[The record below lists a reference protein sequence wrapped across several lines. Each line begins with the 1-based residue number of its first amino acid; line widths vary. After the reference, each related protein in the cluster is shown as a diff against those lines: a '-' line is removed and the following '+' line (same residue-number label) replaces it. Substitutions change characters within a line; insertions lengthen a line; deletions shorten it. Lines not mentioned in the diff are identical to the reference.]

1 MEITSV
7 HNPKVKE
14 WCRLHQKKH
23 RDREGLF
30 LIEGMHLVEEAHRAG
45 LIELLFS
52 LKDQPRPPFDLPLCT
67 LSEPV
72 MRKLTDSVSGSGI
85 AALCRMPERTLSA
98 PSRCILLDRIQ
109 DPGNMGT
116 ILRTAQSI
124 VDSADCAIG
133 FEAAQMV
140 LDGYVAFQDDYLAHV
155 TQGSCTANFKSV
167 PCVELCPAH
176 VDVPGYI
183 SLVGEERYDDAIRL
197 IRKDNPFPSV
207 CGLVCEHPCETHCR
221 RTIVDSPLN
230 IRGIKRFAVDHAGEV
245 PAPPRAPSSG
255 KTVAIVGGGPSGLT
269 AAYFLSLMGHTVTV
283 FERKPKLGGMLRY
296 GIPSYRL
303 PGSYLDRDIDTILS
317 TGVSVRVNCEVGT
330 DVTLEELRRDY
341 DSLYLAIGAS
351 LHKGLGIPG
360 EDAKGVLS
368 AIEMLDITI
377 RSVKPDFTGKHVVV
391 VGGGN
396 VAMDATRTAVRLGAA
411 SVKCVYRRRISDM
424 TALPE
429 EIEGAMAEGC
439 EVLPLKAPVR
449 IETDDDGAVTAL
461 VVQPQVIGEVRGG
474 RPAPRKADQPEERI
488 ACDVVLMAVGQ
499 VVDSK
504 SFAQAGVPTDHNNI
518 VTADD
523 GSVPGLE
530 GVFSGGDCVS
540 GPATVILAIEAGKV
554 AAASIDEYLGFHTDI
569 SANLDIPPAPFRLKH
584 ATGRVDLTERE
595 ANWRKN
601 DFELMENCMSE
612 QEMAQECSRCLRCDH
627 YGHAG
632 FKGGRLI
639 KW

>member
-1 MEITSV
+1 MSRLRITPWENSQRTVDDLYADMERRISAAPCGNCPVELTSAFLKLCLAQSCGKCV
-7 HNPKVKE
+7 P
-14 WCRLHQKKH
+14 CRIGL
-23 RDREGLF
+23 DRL
-30 LIEGMHLVEEAHRAG
+30 
-45 LIELLFS
+45 
-52 LKDQPRPPFDLPLCT
+52 
-67 LSEPV
+67 
-72 MRKLTDSVSGSGI
+72 
-85 AALCRMPERTLSA
+85 AALLDQ
-98 PSRCILLDRIQ
+98 LLDGQ
-109 DPGNMGT
+109 GSQADLDT

-449 IETDDDGAVTAL
+449 IETNGDGDVTAL

>member
-1 MEITSV
+1 MSRLRITPWENSQRTVDDLYADMERRISAAPCGNCPVELTSAFLKLCLAQSCGKCV
-7 HNPKVKE
+7 P
-14 WCRLHQKKH
+14 CRIGL
-23 RDREGLF
+23 DRL
-30 LIEGMHLVEEAHRAG
+30 
-45 LIELLFS
+45 
-52 LKDQPRPPFDLPLCT
+52 
-67 LSEPV
+67 
-72 MRKLTDSVSGSGI
+72 
-85 AALCRMPERTLSA
+85 AALLDQ
-98 PSRCILLDRIQ
+98 LLDGQ
-109 DPGNMGT
+109 GSQADLDT

-255 KTVAIVGGGPSGLT
+255 KTVAIVGGGPAALT

-303 PGSYLDRDIDTILS
+303 PGSSLDRDIDTILS
-317 TGVSVRVNCEVGT
+317 TGASVRVNCEVGT

>member
-1 MEITSV
+1 MSRLRITPWENSQRTVDDLYADMERRISAAPCGNCPVELTSAFLKLCLAQSCGKCV
-7 HNPKVKE
+7 P
-14 WCRLHQKKH
+14 CRIGL
-23 RDREGLF
+23 DRL
-30 LIEGMHLVEEAHRAG
+30 
-45 LIELLFS
+45 
-52 LKDQPRPPFDLPLCT
+52 
-67 LSEPV
+67 
-72 MRKLTDSVSGSGI
+72 
-85 AALCRMPERTLSA
+85 AALLDQ
-98 PSRCILLDRIQ
+98 LLDGQ
-109 DPGNMGT
+109 GSQADLDT

-411 SVKCVYRRRISDM
+411 SVKCVYLRRLSDM

>member
-1 MEITSV
+1 MSRLRITPWENSQRTVDDLYADMERRISAAPCGNCPVELTSAFLKLCLAQSCGKCV
-7 HNPKVKE
+7 P
-14 WCRLHQKKH
+14 CRIGL
-23 RDREGLF
+23 DRL
-30 LIEGMHLVEEAHRAG
+30 
-45 LIELLFS
+45 
-52 LKDQPRPPFDLPLCT
+52 
-67 LSEPV
+67 
-72 MRKLTDSVSGSGI
+72 
-85 AALCRMPERTLSA
+85 AALLDQ
-98 PSRCILLDRIQ
+98 LLDGQ
-109 DPGNMGT
+109 GSQADLDT

-377 RSVKPDFTGKHVVV
+377 RSVKPDFTGKRVVV

-601 DFELMENCMSE
+601 DFELMENCMSD

>member
-1 MEITSV
+1 MSRLRITPWENSQRTVDDLYADMERRISAAPCGNCPVELTSAFLKLCLAQSCGKCV
-7 HNPKVKE
+7 P
-14 WCRLHQKKH
+14 CRIGL
-23 RDREGLF
+23 DRL
-30 LIEGMHLVEEAHRAG
+30 
-45 LIELLFS
+45 
-52 LKDQPRPPFDLPLCT
+52 
-67 LSEPV
+67 
-72 MRKLTDSVSGSGI
+72 
-85 AALCRMPERTLSA
+85 AALLDQ
-98 PSRCILLDRIQ
+98 LLDGQ
-109 DPGNMGT
+109 GSQADLDT

-411 SVKCVYRRRISDM
+411 SVKCVYRRRLSDM

-540 GPATVILAIEAGKV
+540 GPATVILAIEAGTV

>member
-1 MEITSV
+1 MSRLRITPWENSQRTVDDLYADMERRISAAPCGNCPVELTSAFLKLCLAQSCGKCV
-7 HNPKVKE
+7 P
-14 WCRLHQKKH
+14 CRIGL
-23 RDREGLF
+23 DRL
-30 LIEGMHLVEEAHRAG
+30 
-45 LIELLFS
+45 
-52 LKDQPRPPFDLPLCT
+52 
-67 LSEPV
+67 
-72 MRKLTDSVSGSGI
+72 
-85 AALCRMPERTLSA
+85 AALLDQ
-98 PSRCILLDRIQ
+98 LLDGQ
-109 DPGNMGT
+109 GSQADLDT

-255 KTVAIVGGGPSGLT
+255 KTVAIVGGGPSGRT

>member
-1 MEITSV
+1 MSRLRITPWENSQRTVDDLYADMERRISAAPCGNCPVELTSAFLKLCLAQSCGKCV
-7 HNPKVKE
+7 P
-14 WCRLHQKKH
+14 CRIGL
-23 RDREGLF
+23 DRL
-30 LIEGMHLVEEAHRAG
+30 A
-45 LIELLFS
+45 
-52 LKDQPRPPFDLPLCT
+52 D
-67 LSEPV
+67 
-72 MRKLTDSVSGSGI
+72 
-85 AALCRMPERTLSA
+85 
-98 PSRCILLDRIQ
+98 LLDQLLDGQGSQ
-109 DPGNMGT
+109 DDLQT

-207 CGLVCEHPCETHCR
+207 CGLVCEHPCESHCR

-230 IRGIKRFAVDHAGEV
+230 IRGIKRFAVDHAGDV
-245 PAPPRAPSSG
+245 PAPPRAPDSG
-255 KTVAIVGGGPSGLT
+255 KKVAIVGGGPSGLT
-269 AAYFLSLMGHTVTV
+269 AAYFLSLMGHKVTV

-303 PGSYLDRDIDTILS
+303 PGSYLDRDIETILS
-317 TGVSVRVNCEVGT
+317 TGVQAKVNCQIGT
-330 DVTLEELRRDY
+330 DVTLEDLRRDY

-351 LHKGLGIPG
+351 LHKKLGIPG
-360 EDAKGVLS
+360 EGAQGVLS
-368 AIEMLDITI
+368 AIQMLDTTI

-396 VAMDATRTAVRLGAA
+396 VAMDATRTAVRLGAE

-439 EVLPLKAPVR
+439 EILPLKAPVE
-449 IETDDDGAVTAL
+449 IEVDQDGKVAAL

-474 RPAPRKADQPEERI
+474 RPAPRDADQPQERI
-488 ACDVVLMAVGQ
+488 PCDVVLMAVGQ
-499 VVDSK
+499 AVDSAV
-504 SFAQAGVPTDHNNI
+504 FAQAGVPTKRDTI
-518 VTADD
+518 VTGDD
-523 GSVPGLE
+523 GSVPGMA

-554 AAASIDEYLGFHTDI
+554 AAASIDEYLGCHTDI
-569 SANLDIPPAPFRLKH
+569 SANLEIPPAPFRLKH

-595 ANWRKN
+595 ASWRKN
-601 DFELMENCMSE
+601 DFELMENCMSQ

-632 FKGGRLI
+632 FKGGRRTT
-639 KW
+639 W

>member
-1 MEITSV
+1 MSRLRITPWENSQRTVDDLYADMERRISAAPCGNCPVELTSAFLKLCLAQSCGKCV
-7 HNPKVKE
+7 P
-14 WCRLHQKKH
+14 CRIGL
-23 RDREGLF
+23 DRL
-30 LIEGMHLVEEAHRAG
+30 
-45 LIELLFS
+45 
-52 LKDQPRPPFDLPLCT
+52 
-67 LSEPV
+67 
-72 MRKLTDSVSGSGI
+72 
-85 AALCRMPERTLSA
+85 AALLDQ
-98 PSRCILLDRIQ
+98 LLDGQ
-109 DPGNMGT
+109 GSQADLDT

-230 IRGIKRFAVDHAGEV
+230 IRGIKRVAVDHAGEV

>member
-1 MEITSV
+1 MSRLRITPWENSQRTVDDLYADMERRISAAPCGNCPVELTSAFLKLCLAQSCGKCV
-7 HNPKVKE
+7 P
-14 WCRLHQKKH
+14 CRIGL
-23 RDREGLF
+23 DRL
-30 LIEGMHLVEEAHRAG
+30 
-45 LIELLFS
+45 
-52 LKDQPRPPFDLPLCT
+52 
-67 LSEPV
+67 
-72 MRKLTDSVSGSGI
+72 
-85 AALCRMPERTLSA
+85 AALLDQ
-98 PSRCILLDRIQ
+98 LLDGQ
-109 DPGNMGT
+109 GSQADLDT

-396 VAMDATRTAVRLGAA
+396 VGMDATRTAVRLGAA

>member
-1 MEITSV
+1 MSRLRITPWENSQRTVDDLYADMERRISAAPCGNCPVELTSAFLKLCLAQSCGKCV
-7 HNPKVKE
+7 P
-14 WCRLHQKKH
+14 CRIGL
-23 RDREGLF
+23 DRL
-30 LIEGMHLVEEAHRAG
+30 
-45 LIELLFS
+45 
-52 LKDQPRPPFDLPLCT
+52 
-67 LSEPV
+67 
-72 MRKLTDSVSGSGI
+72 
-85 AALCRMPERTLSA
+85 AALLDQ
-98 PSRCILLDRIQ
+98 LLDGQ
-109 DPGNMGT
+109 GSQADLDT

-584 ATGRVDLTERE
+584 ATGRVDLTERK

>member
-1 MEITSV
+1 MSRLRITPWENSQRTVDDLYADMERRISAAPCGNCPVELTSAFLKLCLAQSCGKCV
-7 HNPKVKE
+7 P
-14 WCRLHQKKH
+14 CRIGL
-23 RDREGLF
+23 DRL
-30 LIEGMHLVEEAHRAG
+30 
-45 LIELLFS
+45 
-52 LKDQPRPPFDLPLCT
+52 
-67 LSEPV
+67 
-72 MRKLTDSVSGSGI
+72 
-85 AALCRMPERTLSA
+85 AALLDQ
-98 PSRCILLDRIQ
+98 LLDGQ
-109 DPGNMGT
+109 GSQADLDT

-317 TGVSVRVNCEVGT
+317 TGVSVRVNFEVGT

>member
-1 MEITSV
+1 MSRLRITPWENSQRTVDDLYADMERRISAAPCGNCPVELTSAFLKLCLAQSCGKCV
-7 HNPKVKE
+7 P
-14 WCRLHQKKH
+14 CRIGL
-23 RDREGLF
+23 DRL
-30 LIEGMHLVEEAHRAG
+30 
-45 LIELLFS
+45 
-52 LKDQPRPPFDLPLCT
+52 
-67 LSEPV
+67 
-72 MRKLTDSVSGSGI
+72 
-85 AALCRMPERTLSA
+85 AALLDQ
-98 PSRCILLDRIQ
+98 LLDGQ
-109 DPGNMGT
+109 GSQADLDT

-584 ATGRVDLTERE
+584 GTGRVDLTERE

>member
-1 MEITSV
+1 MSRLRITPWENSQRTVDDLYADMERRISAAPCGNCPVELTSAFLKLCLAQSCGKCV
-7 HNPKVKE
+7 P
-14 WCRLHQKKH
+14 CRIGL
-23 RDREGLF
+23 DRL
-30 LIEGMHLVEEAHRAG
+30 
-45 LIELLFS
+45 
-52 LKDQPRPPFDLPLCT
+52 
-67 LSEPV
+67 
-72 MRKLTDSVSGSGI
+72 
-85 AALCRMPERTLSA
+85 AALLDQ
-98 PSRCILLDRIQ
+98 LLDGQ
-109 DPGNMGT
+109 GSQADLDT

-488 ACDVVLMAVGQ
+488 ACDVVLMAV
-499 VVDSK
+499 VDSK

>member
-1 MEITSV
+1 MSRLRITPWENSQRTVDDLYADMERRISAAPCGNCPVELTSAFLKLCLAQSCGKCV
-7 HNPKVKE
+7 P
-14 WCRLHQKKH
+14 CRIGL
-23 RDREGLF
+23 DRL
-30 LIEGMHLVEEAHRAG
+30 
-45 LIELLFS
+45 
-52 LKDQPRPPFDLPLCT
+52 
-67 LSEPV
+67 
-72 MRKLTDSVSGSGI
+72 
-85 AALCRMPERTLSA
+85 AALLDQ
-98 PSRCILLDRIQ
+98 LLDGQ
-109 DPGNMGT
+109 GSQADLDT

-530 GVFSGGDCVS
+530 GGFSGGDCVS

-612 QEMAQECSRCLRCDH
+612 QEMARECSRCLRCDH

>member
-1 MEITSV
+1 MSRLRITPWENSQRTVDDLYADMERRISAAPCGNCPVELTSAFLKLCLAQSCGKCV
-7 HNPKVKE
+7 P
-14 WCRLHQKKH
+14 CRIGL
-23 RDREGLF
+23 DRL
-30 LIEGMHLVEEAHRAG
+30 
-45 LIELLFS
+45 
-52 LKDQPRPPFDLPLCT
+52 
-67 LSEPV
+67 
-72 MRKLTDSVSGSGI
+72 
-85 AALCRMPERTLSA
+85 AALLDQ
-98 PSRCILLDRIQ
+98 LLDGQ
-109 DPGNMGT
+109 GSQADLDT

-283 FERKPKLGGMLRY
+283 FERKPKLGGMIRY

>member
-1 MEITSV
+1 MSRLRITPWENSQRTVDDLYADMERRISAAPCGNCPVELTSAFLKLCLAQSCGKCV
-7 HNPKVKE
+7 P
-14 WCRLHQKKH
+14 CRIGL
-23 RDREGLF
+23 DRL
-30 LIEGMHLVEEAHRAG
+30 
-45 LIELLFS
+45 
-52 LKDQPRPPFDLPLCT
+52 
-67 LSEPV
+67 
-72 MRKLTDSVSGSGI
+72 
-85 AALCRMPERTLSA
+85 AALLDQ
-98 PSRCILLDRIQ
+98 LLDGQ
-109 DPGNMGT
+109 GSQADLDT

-411 SVKCVYRRRISDM
+411 SVKCVYRRRVSDM

-449 IETDDDGAVTAL
+449 IETNGDGDVTAL

-474 RPAPRKADQPEERI
+474 RPAPRKANQPEERI

>member
-1 MEITSV
+1 MSRLRITPWENSQRTVDDLYADMERRISAAPCGNCPVELTSAFLKLCLAQSCGKCV
-7 HNPKVKE
+7 P
-14 WCRLHQKKH
+14 CRIGL
-23 RDREGLF
+23 DRL
-30 LIEGMHLVEEAHRAG
+30 
-45 LIELLFS
+45 
-52 LKDQPRPPFDLPLCT
+52 
-67 LSEPV
+67 
-72 MRKLTDSVSGSGI
+72 
-85 AALCRMPERTLSA
+85 AALLDQ
-98 PSRCILLDRIQ
+98 LLDGQ
-109 DPGNMGT
+109 GSQADLDT

-176 VDVPGYI
+176 VDVPGYT

>member
-1 MEITSV
+1 MSRLRITPWENSQRTVDDLYADMERRISAAPCGNCPVELTSAFLKLCLAQSCGKCV
-7 HNPKVKE
+7 P
-14 WCRLHQKKH
+14 CRIGL
-23 RDREGLF
+23 DRL
-30 LIEGMHLVEEAHRAG
+30 
-45 LIELLFS
+45 
-52 LKDQPRPPFDLPLCT
+52 
-67 LSEPV
+67 
-72 MRKLTDSVSGSGI
+72 
-85 AALCRMPERTLSA
+85 AALLDH
-98 PSRCILLDRIQ
+98 LLDGQ
-109 DPGNMGT
+109 GSQADLDT

-391 VGGGN
+391 VGGSN

-411 SVKCVYRRRISDM
+411 SVKCVYRRRLSDM

>member
-1 MEITSV
+1 MSRLRITPWENSQRTVDDLYADMERRISAAPCGNCPVELTSAFLKLCLAQSCGKCV
-7 HNPKVKE
+7 P
-14 WCRLHQKKH
+14 CRIGL
-23 RDREGLF
+23 DRL
-30 LIEGMHLVEEAHRAG
+30 
-45 LIELLFS
+45 
-52 LKDQPRPPFDLPLCT
+52 
-67 LSEPV
+67 
-72 MRKLTDSVSGSGI
+72 
-85 AALCRMPERTLSA
+85 AALLDQ
-98 PSRCILLDRIQ
+98 LLDGQ
-109 DPGNMGT
+109 GSQADLDT

-269 AAYFLSLMGHTVTV
+269 AAYFLSLMGHNVTV

>member
-1 MEITSV
+1 MSRLRITPWENSQRTVDDLYADMERRISAAPCGNCPVELTSAFLKLCLAQSCGKCV
-7 HNPKVKE
+7 P
-14 WCRLHQKKH
+14 CRIGL
-23 RDREGLF
+23 DRL
-30 LIEGMHLVEEAHRAG
+30 
-45 LIELLFS
+45 
-52 LKDQPRPPFDLPLCT
+52 
-67 LSEPV
+67 
-72 MRKLTDSVSGSGI
+72 
-85 AALCRMPERTLSA
+85 AALLDQ
-98 PSRCILLDRIQ
+98 LLDGQ
-109 DPGNMGT
+109 GSQADLDT

-377 RSVKPDFTGKHVVV
+377 RSVKPDFAGKHVVV

>member
-1 MEITSV
+1 MSRLRITPWENSQRTVDDLYADMERRISAAPCGNCPVELTSAFLKLCLAQSCGKCV
-7 HNPKVKE
+7 P
-14 WCRLHQKKH
+14 CRIGL
-23 RDREGLF
+23 DRL
-30 LIEGMHLVEEAHRAG
+30 
-45 LIELLFS
+45 
-52 LKDQPRPPFDLPLCT
+52 
-67 LSEPV
+67 
-72 MRKLTDSVSGSGI
+72 
-85 AALCRMPERTLSA
+85 AALLDQ
-98 PSRCILLDRIQ
+98 LLDGQ
-109 DPGNMGT
+109 GSQADLDT

-391 VGGGN
+391 VGVGN

-411 SVKCVYRRRISDM
+411 SVKCVYRRRLSDM

>member
-1 MEITSV
+1 MSRLRITPWENSQRTVDDLYADMERRISAAPCGNCPVELTSAFLKLCLAQSCGKCV
-7 HNPKVKE
+7 P
-14 WCRLHQKKH
+14 CRIGL
-23 RDREGLF
+23 DRL
-30 LIEGMHLVEEAHRAG
+30 
-45 LIELLFS
+45 
-52 LKDQPRPPFDLPLCT
+52 
-67 LSEPV
+67 
-72 MRKLTDSVSGSGI
+72 
-85 AALCRMPERTLSA
+85 AALLDQ
-98 PSRCILLDRIQ
+98 LLDGQ
-109 DPGNMGT
+109 GSQADLDT

-230 IRGIKRFAVDHAGEV
+230 LRGIKRFAVDHAGEV

-411 SVKCVYRRRISDM
+411 SVKCVYRRRVSDM

-449 IETDDDGAVTAL
+449 IETNSDGDVTAL

>member
-1 MEITSV
+1 MSRLRITPWENSQRTVDDLYADMERRISAAPCGNCPVELTSAFLKLCLAQSCGKCV
-7 HNPKVKE
+7 P
-14 WCRLHQKKH
+14 CRIGL
-23 RDREGLF
+23 DRL
-30 LIEGMHLVEEAHRAG
+30 
-45 LIELLFS
+45 
-52 LKDQPRPPFDLPLCT
+52 
-67 LSEPV
+67 
-72 MRKLTDSVSGSGI
+72 
-85 AALCRMPERTLSA
+85 AALLDQ
-98 PSRCILLDRIQ
+98 LLDGQ
-109 DPGNMGT
+109 GSQADLDT

-411 SVKCVYRRRISDM
+411 SVKCVYRRRLSDM

-474 RPAPRKADQPEERI
+474 RPAPRKANQPEERI

>member
-1 MEITSV
+1 MSRLRITPWENSQRTVDDLYADMERRISAAPCGNCPVELTSAFLKLCLAQSCGKCV
-7 HNPKVKE
+7 P
-14 WCRLHQKKH
+14 CRIGL
-23 RDREGLF
+23 DRL
-30 LIEGMHLVEEAHRAG
+30 
-45 LIELLFS
+45 
-52 LKDQPRPPFDLPLCT
+52 
-67 LSEPV
+67 
-72 MRKLTDSVSGSGI
+72 
-85 AALCRMPERTLSA
+85 AALLDQ
-98 PSRCILLDRIQ
+98 LLDGQ
-109 DPGNMGT
+109 GSQADLDT

-411 SVKCVYRRRISDM
+411 SVKCVYRRRLSDM

-584 ATGRVDLTERE
+584 ATGRVGLTERE

>member
-1 MEITSV
+1 MSRLRITPWENSQRTVDDLYADMERRISAAPCGNCPVELTSAFLKLCLAQSCGKCV
-7 HNPKVKE
+7 P
-14 WCRLHQKKH
+14 CRIGL
-23 RDREGLF
+23 DRL
-30 LIEGMHLVEEAHRAG
+30 
-45 LIELLFS
+45 
-52 LKDQPRPPFDLPLCT
+52 
-67 LSEPV
+67 
-72 MRKLTDSVSGSGI
+72 
-85 AALCRMPERTLSA
+85 AALLDQ
-98 PSRCILLDRIQ
+98 LLDGQ
-109 DPGNMGT
+109 GSQADLDT

-230 IRGIKRFAVDHAGEV
+230 IRGIKRFAV
-245 PAPPRAPSSG
+245 
-255 KTVAIVGGGPSGLT
+255 
-269 AAYFLSLMGHTVTV
+269 
-283 FERKPKLGGMLRY
+283 
-296 GIPSYRL
+296 
-303 PGSYLDRDIDTILS
+303 
-317 TGVSVRVNCEVGT
+317 
-330 DVTLEELRRDY
+330 EELRRDY

>member
-1 MEITSV
+1 MSRLRITPWENSQRTVDDLYADMERRISAAPCGNCPVELTSAFLKLCLAQSCGKCV
-7 HNPKVKE
+7 P
-14 WCRLHQKKH
+14 CRIGL
-23 RDREGLF
+23 DRL
-30 LIEGMHLVEEAHRAG
+30 
-45 LIELLFS
+45 
-52 LKDQPRPPFDLPLCT
+52 
-67 LSEPV
+67 
-72 MRKLTDSVSGSGI
+72 
-85 AALCRMPERTLSA
+85 AALLDQ
-98 PSRCILLDRIQ
+98 LLDGQ
-109 DPGNMGT
+109 GSQADLDT

-569 SANLDIPPAPFRLKH
+569 SANLDIPPAPDRLKH

>member
-1 MEITSV
+1 MSRLRITPWENSQRTVDDLYADMERRISAAPCGNCPVELTSAFLKLCLAQSCGKCV
-7 HNPKVKE
+7 P
-14 WCRLHQKKH
+14 CRIGL
-23 RDREGLF
+23 DRL
-30 LIEGMHLVEEAHRAG
+30 
-45 LIELLFS
+45 
-52 LKDQPRPPFDLPLCT
+52 
-67 LSEPV
+67 
-72 MRKLTDSVSGSGI
+72 
-85 AALCRMPERTLSA
+85 AALLDQ
-98 PSRCILLDRIQ
+98 LLDGQ
-109 DPGNMGT
+109 GSQADLDT

-554 AAASIDEYLGFHTDI
+554 AAASIDEYWASIPIFRPIWTFPPPP
-569 SANLDIPPAPFRLKH
+569 SASNTPPAGWTSPSGRP
-584 ATGRVDLTERE
+584 TGGKTTLSSWKT
-595 ANWRKN
+595 A
-601 DFELMENCMSE
+601 CP
-612 QEMAQECSRCLRCDH
+612 SRRWPRSAADVS
-627 YGHAG
+627 AVTTTVTRAS
-632 FKGGRLI
+632 KEGG
-639 KW
+639 